1 MAGSAPAINAFGE
14 ALLVLRKIVS
24 AVIIIPLVVILVA
37 FAVANRQS
45 VTISFDPLS
54 AAHPAYAIT
63 WPLFLIVFTVL
74 IVGVVLGGFVA
85 WLGQGV
91 WRRTARRLDA
101 DVRALHDELATIR
114 RRFGTDAPPPA
125 GSEPNPPLV
134 IPPPEP

>member
-1 MAGSAPAINAFGE
+1 MAGLAPAIDAFEE
-14 ALLVLRKIVS
+14 ASPVLRKIVS

-54 AAHPAYAIT
+54 SAHPAYAIT
-63 WPLFLIVFTVL
+63 WPLFLIVFAVL
-74 IVGVVLGGFVA
+74 ILGVVIGGFA
-85 WLGQGV
+85 TWLGQGV

-101 DVRALHDELATIR
+101 DVRALHEELAAIR

-125 GSEPNPPLV
+125 ASEPNPPLV

>member
-1 MAGSAPAINAFGE
+1 M
-14 ALLVLRKIVS
+14 LRKIVS

-37 FAVANRQS
+37 FAVANREA

-54 AAHPAYAIT
+54 SAHPAYAIT
-63 WPLFLIVFTVL
+63 WPLFLIVFAVL
-74 IVGVVLGGFVA
+74 ILGVVIGGFAA

-101 DVRALHDELATIR
+101 DVRALHEELATIR
-114 RRFGTDAPPPA
+114 RRFGTDAPPA
-125 GSEPNPPLV
+125 ASEPNPPLV